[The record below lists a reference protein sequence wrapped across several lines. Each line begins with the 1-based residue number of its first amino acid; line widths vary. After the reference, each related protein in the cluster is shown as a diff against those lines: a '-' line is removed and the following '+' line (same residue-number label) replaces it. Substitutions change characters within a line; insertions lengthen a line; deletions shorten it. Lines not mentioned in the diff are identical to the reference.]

1 MNKNILNLHNFYT
14 LLQEEIF
21 TSNSDELKKYYR
33 NIVRK
38 PEKKWFYFNNWINR
52 LTTIEKYLKDDV
64 KILDAGCGLG
74 TESIFFSIMGGSV
87 IGIDVN
93 QDFVG
98 KAKKRKSYY
107 EKKLNKVLNIDF
119 KAVSIFDIRKENYFD
134 IIWVMESISHIYP
147 PESFLK
153 QSYSMLKKDGTL
165 FISDTN
171 SLNPFIQVQVIKNT
185 KKIVRKPVEKK
196 HPQTGK
202 IIKDGNENLLNPFKL
217 RKKLKEIGFED
228 IKSASSLFFPPPF
241 FKNEKS
247 IEKIQKI
254 EEKINKHC
262 FLRYFGGIYNIVAR
276 K

>member
-1 MNKNILNLHNFYT
+1 MNKNILNLYDFYT

-21 TSNSDELKKYYR
+21 TSNSDELRKYYR

-52 LTTIEKYLKDDV
+52 LIIIEKYLKDDV

-74 TESIFFSIMGGSV
+74 TESILFSIMGGSV

-93 QDFVG
+93 QDFVE

-107 EKKLNKVLNIDF
+107 EKKLNKVLNINF
-119 KAVSIFDIRKENYFD
+119 QAASIFDIRKENYFD
-134 IIWVMESISHIYP
+134 IIWAMESISHIYP
-147 PESFLK
+147 PKTFLK
-153 QSYSMLKKDGTL
+153 QSYSMLKKGGIF

-171 SLNPFIQVQVIKNT
+171 SLNPLTQAQVIKNT
-185 KKIVRKPVEKK
+185 KKIIRKPVEKK

-217 RKKLKEIGFED
+217 RKMLGKIGFED
-228 IKSASSLFFPPPF
+228 IKSTSSLFFPPFF
-241 FKNEKS
+241 FKNKKS

-254 EEKINKHC
+254 EEKINNHC
-262 FLRYFGGIYNIVAR
+262 FLRYFGGIYNVVAR